1 MNDKEAEM
9 LQIMAGGL
17 PQKAETPDEN
27 TEEQSEEIVA
37 KDEPVAEE
45 PDNTGSGSPDEP
57 VEDDDEEIVTLASL
71 AADLE
76 IKPEQLY
83 GMRVPVAEG
92 EEPMTIGEMKDSLN
106 ELRQKQVTED
116 TTQTELAERQAEL
129 AAKEAQLY
137 AQLENVNP
145 AELVKAQA
153 AVSAAEQAYAQI
165 DWTRLEATNPGEAA
179 LKRQKLQEQWQIATY
194 NANQI
199 QERMDKTR
207 EEISSQ
213 REQASKQQV
222 ALAMQQLQTLI
233 PDWRDEPTYLREREH
248 MVNKLVDAGV
258 NETAIRAQG
267 DPTLIKWMYDQINL
281 GARLEEAAPKVKAPK
296 VLKAS
301 AVRESGRGKKQ
312 ARKRFID
319 NAIKSK
325 DSRVKNEAMTLV
337 LTEALGRR

>member
-1 MNDKEAEM
+1 MNKEAEM
-9 LQIMAGGL
+9 LEALVGGL
-17 PQKAETPDEN
+17 PQNAEMQEEK
-27 TEEQSEEIVA
+27 TEEQSEEIGA
-37 KDEPVAEE
+37 KDDPVAEE

-57 VEDDDEEIVTLASL
+57 VDDDEEIVTLASL

-92 EEPMTIGEMKDSLN
+92 EEPMTIGEMKDNLN
-106 ELRQKQVTED
+106 ELRQKQVADD

-179 LKRQKLQEQWQIATY
+179 LQRQKLQEQWQIATY

-213 REQASKQQV
+213 REQASKQQM
-222 ALAMQQLQTLI
+222 AIAMQQLHSLI

-248 MVNKLVDAGV
+248 MVNKLVAAGV
-258 NETAIRAQG
+258 NEQAIRAQG

-281 GARLEEAAPKVKAPK
+281 GTRLEEAAPKVKAPK

-312 ARKRFID
+312 AQKRFID

-325 DSRVKNEAMTLV
+325 DSRVKNEAMTMI
-337 LTEALGRR
+337 LTQALGRS